1 MASGGS
7 WKLFDNCL
15 TEAVRK
21 KPVLYNKKLK
31 EFKQINVKDN
41 AWSEVAKE
49 VGANGNSIHI
59 QIRQE
64 GQLSQTDRATLP
76 VVKYCTVTQ
85 GQSK

>member
-15 TEAVRK
+15 IEAVRK

-49 VGANGNSIHI
+49 VGANGMFNINKY
-59 QIRQE
+59 QC
-64 GQLSQTDRATLP
+64 QLPPANTTHYRRDS
-76 VVKYCTVTQ
+76 VSYCISTMF
-85 GQSK
+85 